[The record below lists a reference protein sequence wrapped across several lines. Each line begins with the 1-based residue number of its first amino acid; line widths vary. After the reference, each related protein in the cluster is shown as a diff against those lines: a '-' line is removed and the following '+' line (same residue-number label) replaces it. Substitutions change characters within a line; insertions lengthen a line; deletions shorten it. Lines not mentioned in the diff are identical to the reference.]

1 MGVPIFF
8 THVNTECLFALRVTA
23 LPHSSSHSGIIRAA
37 INTSD
42 SDMFVSLYV
51 DEAIK
56 VTSSHALIG
65 IF

>member
-23 LPHSSSHSGIIRAA
+23 LPHSSPHSGIIRAA
-37 INTSD
+37 INTWD
-42 SDMFVSLYV
+42 SDMSLYV
-51 DEAIK
+51 DVAIK

-65 IF
+65 IV